1 MHSLDQT
8 PRVLVL
14 LAAFNG
20 MAFLPAQIT
29 SVLDQQAVAVQVVIS
44 IDRSCD
50 GTEAWAEQ
58 LAQQNPRVSVLQRG
72 QVFGGA
78 APNFF
83 RLLRDVDMTRC
94 DYVALADQDDLWH
107 TDKLAHA
114 CQQLRFTGAAGY
126 SGNVTAFWPGGKER
140 LIDKAQPQQPWDF
153 LFEGPGPGCT
163 FVLAQP
169 LALAL
174 QTWVR
179 QQGQALQPVDF
190 HDWLIYAWVRAQGY
204 QWLID
209 AQPHLRYRQ
218 HAHNQLGAN
227 AGLRP
232 LLHRAWQMGNGW
244 WLGQASLIARL
255 LQLHEHPFVAPW
267 LQGQRGGLLQLAMR
281 AGQCRRRQRDQL
293 LFFLSCLWMVI
304 FLPGRG
310 RLPCALA

>member
-1 MHSLDQT
+1 MHRSA
-8 PRVLVL
+8 PPPCVRVL

-20 MAFLPAQIT
+20 MHYLPAQIS
-29 SVLDQQAVAVQVVIS
+29 SVLDQRSVAVQVVLS
-44 IDRSCD
+44 IDRSSD
-50 GTEAWAEQ
+50 STQDWAEQ
-58 LAQQNPRVSVLQRG
+58 LAQQDTRVSILPG
-72 QVFGGA
+72 EQVFGGA

-83 RLLRDVDMTRC
+83 RLLRDVDMAGC

-107 TDKLAHA
+107 ADKLARA
-114 CQQLRFTGAAGY
+114 CQQLRLTGVAGY
-126 SGNVTAFWPGGKER
+126 SSNVTAFWPSGQER

-169 LALAL
+169 VALAL
-174 QTWVR
+174 QTWIR

-190 HDWLIYAWVRAQGY
+190 HDWLIYAWARARGY

-209 AQPHLRYRQ
+209 AQPHMHYRQ

-232 LLHRAWQMGNGW
+232 LLHRARQMGNGW

-267 LQGQRGGLLQLAMR
+267 LQGQRRGLLRLALR
-281 AGQCRRRQRDQL
+281 AGQCRRRPRDQL
-293 LFFLSCLWMVI
+293 LFFLSCLWMAI

-310 RLPCALA
+310 RLSCVPA